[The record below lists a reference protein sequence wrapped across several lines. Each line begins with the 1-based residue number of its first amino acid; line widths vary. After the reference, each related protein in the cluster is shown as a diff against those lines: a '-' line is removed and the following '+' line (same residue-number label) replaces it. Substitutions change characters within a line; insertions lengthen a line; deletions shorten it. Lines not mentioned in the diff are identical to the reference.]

1 MYLLLR
7 IRLILYF
14 HVSFLG
20 DFFFPTESPQ
30 VMEVEEIYKP
40 DKVKEAQA
48 SWELQ
53 GACVA
58 VKCSSPLRPSND
70 EILQLVFFGG

>member
-1 MYLLLR
+1 
-7 IRLILYF
+7 
-14 HVSFLG
+14 
-20 DFFFPTESPQ
+20 
-30 VMEVEEIYKP
+30 MEVEEIYKP
-40 DKVKEAQA
+40 DKVKEAEA

-70 EILQLVFFGG
+70 EILQLFFFGG